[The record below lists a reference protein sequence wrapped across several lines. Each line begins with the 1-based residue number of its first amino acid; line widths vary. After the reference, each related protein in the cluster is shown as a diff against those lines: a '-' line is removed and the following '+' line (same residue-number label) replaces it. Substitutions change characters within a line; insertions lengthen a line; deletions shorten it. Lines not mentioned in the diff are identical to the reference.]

1 MEQKETLYKVTKIFE
16 ELGCF
21 QLRYNRLFKLLQDNQ
36 IRQKASE
43 LINSPQE
50 GKNWYI
56 VCV

>member
-21 QLRYNRLFKLLQDNQ
+21 QLMYNRLFKLLQDNQ